1 MCIIA
6 AKASGVKLPTH
17 EAFINMWYNNPDGA
31 GLMYTKDGKVQIE
44 KGFMEYEDFSTR
56 LDELKQEIDT
66 TATPMVFHF
75 RIATHGGVNAGCTH
89 PFPVTDNVTVLQK
102 PKAKTMLGV
111 AHNGIIDITPRK
123 GLSDTMEY
131 VAAQLFPLYKAL
143 PKFYDN
149 KWALTLVKNAIDSK
163 MALLTSDGDIH
174 LIGKFE
180 DDEGIKYSN
189 HSYAYLWSYRG
200 GKFSSY
206 SGGAWTSWDDDD
218 YWDDYPG
225 YRDYRDT
232 DKSKGKSKT
241 GGSNVIPLLPEHT
254 VNRLLM
260 PVYLVDGCI
269 KTPDGEYFYGVECED
284 FFIDSTQRVWYY
296 DVEQECCCIL
306 PEFTAYDD
314 KGDVL
319 KWDIDLAES
328 TPCELLY

>member
-1 MCIIA
+1 MCIIC
-6 AKASGVKLPTH
+6 AKAANTKLPTY
-17 EAFINMWYNNPDGA
+17 ENFMNMWYNNPDGA
-31 GLMYTKDGKVQIE
+31 GLMYTKDGKVRIE
-44 KGFMEYEDFSTR
+44 KGFMEFEDFTTR

-89 PFPVTDNVTVLQK
+89 PFPVTDNVTLLKK
-102 PKAKTMLGV
+102 PRATCKLGV

-123 GLSDTMEY
+123 DLSDTMEY
-131 VAAQLFPLYKAL
+131 VASQLFPLSKAL
-143 PKFYDN
+143 PRFYDN

-163 MALLTSDGDIH
+163 MALLTDAGDIH
-174 LIGKFE
+174 LIGNFE
-180 DDEGIKYSN
+180 ESDGIKYSN

-200 GKFSSY
+200 GKFSTF
-206 SGGAWTSWDDDD
+206 SGGGWSDWDDDGWE
-218 YWDDYPG
+218 YYGTTSKG
-225 YRDYRDT
+225 YKDYRD
-232 DKSKGKSKT
+232 KSTGKKKD
-241 GGSNVIPLLPEHT
+241 NVIPLLPEHT

-284 FFIDSTQRVWYY
+284 FFIDSTLKVWYY
-296 DVEQECCCIL
+296 DVDQDCCCVL
-306 PEFTAYDD
+306 PDFVAYDE